1 MALLAQGNLAAAR
14 AWLTQQ
20 PPEQEAANLAYFGAY
35 WDLVWIFDAAQREA
49 FLRLPAEAF
58 GGNSATRALAFA
70 QVHALGGDPGEVRRY
85 SEEGE
90 REFRRQRADAPDDD
104 QLLALHGLSLA
115 YLGRRDEA
123 IREGERAVA
132 LLPMSRDAYAGSYT
146 QHQLVRIYMILG
158 EREKAIDRLEPLLK
172 VPYFL
177 SPAWLAIDP
186 NFAPLKG
193 HPRFEKLLRE

>member
-123 IREGERAVA
+123 IRQGERAVA
-132 LLPMSRDAYAGSYT
+132 VMPISRDPFSSAYI
-146 QHQLVRIYMILG
+146 QRHLVRIYMILG
-158 EREKAIDRLEPLLK
+158 EREKALDRLEPVLEI
-172 VPYFL
+172 PYLL
-177 SPAWLAIDP
+177 SPGWLAIDP
-186 NFAPLKG
+186 IVAPLKG
-193 HPRFEKLLRE
+193 HPRVEKLLRR